1 MVAPAESRR
10 ALRPACAL
18 GVARRADPVSRVR
31 ATLAALGVL
40 AAACAT
46 PVGVHR
52 LSPLQAERA
61 LESNLLDDG
70 KLSPETLQQLLQRGL
85 YGKFQTNPA
94 ETLALL
100 REEEIQGGD
109 EDLLF
114 ALAELSFENGLRAR
128 DRRYFLASALY
139 AYAALFPPTS
149 LPALS
154 PIDPRY
160 RLAFDLYE
168 RGLVRAFLSQ
178 DGSAVVLES
187 GSLALPFGTLE
198 LATPPEGFRWA
209 GYRLERFASGAD
221 FEVRGL
227 RNRYR
232 IPGIGAPLLAAL
244 SAEGSEGLAPGAAYI
259 PAGLRIPVS
268 ALVRLD
274 PPDSIL
280 RGSVIHGAL
289 EVYAR
294 GDVEQAPLSGRRVP
308 LAFEPTAALAYTLEG
323 AAIWRF
329 ELSGFFSGIFR
340 PAGLQPL
347 ESGLITLEPYRQGK
361 IPVVLVHGTASSPAR
376 WAELVNELENDPRI
390 SAHYQIWLFLYNTG
404 NPVGYSGGLLRK
416 ALSDAVCALDP
427 NREDPALED
436 MVVIG
441 HSQGGLLAKLTAI
454 DSGTRFWDAVA
465 KVPFDQVEADPETRE
480 LLRSS
485 FFFTPLPFVK
495 RVVFVATPHRGSYLA
510 GFGIARLISKFVKLP
525 AEVGGRLIDVARQ
538 NQAALAVDA
547 LSGPPT
553 SITNMTPGNR
563 FLHILSEIPVSE
575 GIAVN
580 SIIAVKGEGPVEGG
594 SDGVVEYTS
603 AHVAGVESEK
613 VVRSGHSTQS
623 EPETIEEIRRIL
635 LRHAAQFE
643 SVRSSPRIRSEREC
657 PAPGKPDSVSWEEAV
672 TSRDGSG

>member
-1 MVAPAESRR
+1 MTA
-10 ALRPACAL
+10 
-18 GVARRADPVSRVR
+18 VARRAGAVSGVR
-31 ATLAALGVL
+31 AALAALAVL
-40 AAACAT
+40 GMAVACAT
-46 PVGVHR
+46 PIGVRR
-52 LSPLQAERA
+52 LAPSQAERA
-61 LESNLLDDG
+61 LESNIFDDG
-70 KLSPETLQQLLQRGL
+70 SPSPETLQQLLRRGL
-85 YGKFQTNPA
+85 YGKFQTNPD

-109 EDLLF
+109 ENLLF

-139 AYAALFPPTS
+139 AYAALFPPKPLRS
-149 LPALS
+149 LS

-221 FEVRGL
+221 LEVRGL

-232 IPGIGAPLLAAL
+232 VPGIGAPLLAGL
-244 SAEGSEGLAPGAAYI
+244 SREGSTGLAPGAAYM
-259 PAGLRIPVS
+259 PPGLRIPVS
-268 ALVRLD
+268 ALLRLD

-280 RGSVIHGAL
+280 RDSVIHGAL

-294 GDVEQAPLSGRRVP
+294 GDVEQVPLSGHEVP

-323 AAIWRF
+323 SAIWRF
-329 ELSGFFSGIFR
+329 ELWGFFSGIFR
-340 PAGLQPL
+340 PAGLKPL

-376 WAELVNELENDPRI
+376 WAELVNELENDPQI

-416 ALSDAVCALDP
+416 ALSDAVCRLDP
-427 NREDPALED
+427 NQEDPALED

-441 HSQGGLLAKLTAI
+441 HSQGGLLTKLTAI
-454 DSGTRFWDAVA
+454 DSGTRFWDAIA
-465 KVPFDQVEADPETRE
+465 KIPFDQLEADPETRE

-485 FFFTPLPFVK
+485 LFFTPLPFVK
-495 RVVFVATPHRGSYLA
+495 RVVFVATPHRGSYVA
-510 GFGIARLISKFVKLP
+510 GFGITRLISKFVKLP
-525 AEVGGRLIDVARQ
+525 AELGGRLIDVARQ

-553 SITNMTPGNR
+553 SITNMTPGNP

-575 GIAVN
+575 GIAAN
-580 SIIAVKGEGPVEGG
+580 SIIAVKGEGPLESA

-603 AHVAGVESEK
+603 AHIEGVESEK
-613 VVRSGHSTQS
+613 IVRSGHSTQS
-623 EPETIEEIRRIL
+623 EPDTIEEIRRIL
-635 LRHAAQFE
+635 LRHAEQFE
-643 SVRSSPRIRSEREC
+643 SVRSSPVIRREREC
-657 PAPGKPDSVSWEEAV
+657 PARENPNSVSWRKAV
-672 TSRDGSG
+672 TSRAGSG